1 MKKIT
6 IAFQG
11 EKGAYSELAAKRYFK
26 SNKLDLIPQKTFADV
41 FHAIAK
47 RKVDCGIVPVENT
60 LNGGIREVFNLLDEQ
75 SVYVTGEIKLRI
87 SHMLLGVGGAKL
99 SGIKKV
105 YSHPQALL
113 QCRKFIHGAGLSQAE
128 YYDTAGAAKFVSE
141 LGDPSVAAIAG
152 LSAAE
157 DYGLKILKKH
167 IESDGKNFTR
177 FLVVT
182 RESYVPG
189 DADKTTIIFSVK
201 SQPGALH
208 KSLSVFAIR
217 DIDLLSI
224 DSIPNV
230 GRPWEYKFFVD
241 FRGGVFGEAQSK
253 AIEHL
258 REICPH
264 VKLIGSYKEG
274 RTEY

>member
-1 MKKIT
+1 MKKRK

-11 EKGAYSELAAKRYFK
+11 EKGAYSELAARRFFK
-26 SNKLDLIPQKTFADV
+26 PRNLDLIPHKTFADV
-41 FHAIAK
+41 FHAITR

-60 LNGGIREVFNLLDEQ
+60 LNGGIREVFNLLDEE

-87 SHMLLGVGGAKL
+87 SHMLLGVPGAKP
-99 SGIKKV
+99 SDIRKV

-113 QCRKFIHGAGLSQAE
+113 QCRKFIRTAGLSQAE
-128 YYDTAGAAKFVSE
+128 YYDTAGAAKYVSE
-141 LGDPSVAAIAG
+141 LNDPAVAAIAG
-152 LSAAE
+152 ESAAD
-157 DYGLKILKKH
+157 DYGLVILKKH

-177 FLVVT
+177 FLVLS
-182 RESYVPG
+182 RERVVPG
-189 DADKTTIIFSVK
+189 DADKTTVIFSVK

-208 KSLSVFAIR
+208 KTLSVFAIR

-224 DSIPNV
+224 DSIPIV

-241 FRGGVFGEAQSK
+241 FRGGVFSDTQSK

-264 VKLIGSYKEG
+264 VKVVGSYKEG
-274 RTEY
+274 RTVY

>member
-1 MKKIT
+1 MRKFK

-11 EKGAYSELAAKRYFK
+11 EKGAYSELAAKRYFPSK
-26 SNKLDLIPQKTFADV
+26 NIELIPYKTFADV

-47 RKVDCGIVPVENT
+47 RKVDSGIVPVENT

-87 SHMLLGVGGAKL
+87 SHMLLGIPSSKL
-99 SGIKKV
+99 TGIRKV

-113 QCRKFIHGAGLSQAE
+113 QCRKFIRNAGLSQAE
-128 YYDTAGAAKFVSE
+128 YYDTAGAAKFVAE
-141 LGDPSVAAIAG
+141 RGDPSLAAIAG
-152 LSAAE
+152 QSAAE
-157 DYGLKILKKH
+157 DYGLVILKKN

-177 FLVVT
+177 FLVVS
-182 RESYVPG
+182 RDSVVAG
-189 DADKTTIIFSVK
+189 DADKTTVVFSLRN
-201 SQPGALH
+201 QPGALH
-208 KSLSVFAIR
+208 KILSVFAIR

-224 DSIPNV
+224 DSIPIV

-241 FRGGVFGEAQSK
+241 FRGGVFEESQSR

-264 VKLIGSYKEG
+264 VKVIGSYKEG
-274 RTEY
+274 RTAY

>member
-1 MKKIT
+1 MKKT
-6 IAFQG
+6 VIAFQG
-11 EKGAYSELAAKRYFK
+11 EKGAYSELAARRYFK
-26 SNKLDLIPQKTFADV
+26 SRNLELVPHKTFADV
-41 FHAIAK
+41 FHAIAR
-47 RKVDCGIVPVENT
+47 RKVGCGIVPVENT
-60 LNGGIREVFNLLDEQ
+60 LNGGIREVFNLLDEN

-87 SHMLLGVGGAKL
+87 SHMLMGISGAKL

-105 YSHPQALL
+105 YTHPQALL
-113 QCRKFIHGAGLSQAE
+113 QCRKFIHRSRLSQAE
-128 YYDTAGAAKFVSE
+128 YYDTAGAAKLVAE
-141 LGDPSVAAIAG
+141 LGDPTIAAIAG
-152 LSAAE
+152 LPAAD

-167 IESDGKNFTR
+167 IESDGRNFTR

-182 RESYVPG
+182 RDSFVPG
-189 DADKTTIIFSVK
+189 DANKTTVIFSVR

-208 KSLSVFAIR
+208 KALSVFAIR
-217 DIDLLSI
+217 DIDMLSI

-230 GRPWEYKFFVD
+230 GRPWEYKFYVD
-241 FRGGVFGEAQSK
+241 LRGGLFSEPQSR

-264 VKLIGSYKEG
+264 VKVVGSYKEG